1 MNIYIKHFITYVL
14 LISTLDFYTNKFYK
28 RIWNKKSNHEKL
40 LIIFY
45 LVFHNIIYFIN
56 YFTIFYLVYFF
67 KDISLIYFVLY
78 FLMPI
83 SLIIHWKTNN
93 NKCWIT
99 VKQNR
104 LLEISDDYGFRDI
117 FAVLGNFHTKTGNSK
132 KITLRD
138 KLYKYYNIFCF
149 CMTGLLI
156 FRKLM

>member
-45 LVFHNIIYFIN
+45 LVFHNIVYFIN
-56 YFTIFYLVYFF
+56 YFSVFYLVYFF
-67 KDISLIYFVLY
+67 NDINLVYFILY
-78 FLMPI
+78 FFMPI
-83 SLIIHWKTNN
+83 SLLIHWKTNN

-117 FAVLGNFHTKTGNSK
+117 FAVLE
-132 KITLRD
+132 
-138 KLYKYYNIFCF
+138 IFIPKQVIVKR
-149 CMTGLLI
+149 LL
-156 FRKLM
+156 